1 MSDAAEEIADKVV
14 EMVVGLFGPSVAEAV
29 QRMTKNIG
37 FGRGGSQRRAKGVF
51 YR

>member
-1 MSDAAEEIADKVV
+1 MSDAAEEIADK
-14 EMVVGLFGPSVAEAV
+14 VVGLFGPSVAEAV